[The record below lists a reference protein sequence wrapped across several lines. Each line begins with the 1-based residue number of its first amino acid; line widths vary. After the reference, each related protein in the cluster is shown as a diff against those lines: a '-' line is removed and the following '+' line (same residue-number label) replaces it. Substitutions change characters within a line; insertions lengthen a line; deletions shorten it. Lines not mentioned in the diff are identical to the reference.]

1 MSEAEKVMAKT
12 LEQRVD
18 RIERFL
24 TDSQNEYDSSDK
36 LLELGSLD
44 DTIADVVKYRF
55 YVSTTSTLEDNENGL
70 T

>member
-36 LLELGSLD
+36 LLELGNLD